1 MGAPYA
7 RTNRISSRSDC
18 LGPQEQRE
26 DGPTHNRRHAC
37 NRSSSRERGLDYD
50 PDADYDAGRQ
60 ALPAGDQ
67 PSNPQPQIEAGPTE
81 DTFVVY
87 RENKDDP
94 NWSPLDAPAVWRYM
108 ARNALE
114 SPSVPAVDAFRK
126 AIAESEKQLASNPW
140 LPNFLATL
148 LSLSP

>member
-1 MGAPYA
+1 M
-7 RTNRISSRSDC
+7 
-18 LGPQEQRE
+18 
-26 DGPTHNRRHAC
+26 
-37 NRSSSRERGLDYD
+37 
-50 PDADYDAGRQ
+50 
-60 ALPAGDQ
+60 
-67 PSNPQPQIEAGPTE
+67 
-81 DTFVVY
+81 Y